1 VVSITPRPQFT
12 PGKYSV
18 PILQEAGWAPGP
30 VWRGGKSRP
39 HWDSIPEHPD
49 RIQSLYRLSYRAY
62 TTIYRII
69 KMEKRQEG
77 IQKHIPKPCSGTSLF
92 LDTQQMT
99 AVPDQSTQEAKFI
112 TQFSFNRAL

>member
-1 VVSITPRPQFT
+1 
-12 PGKYSV
+12 
-18 PILQEAGWAPGP
+18 
-30 VWRGGKSRP
+30 
-39 HWDSIPEHPD
+39 
-49 RIQSLYRLSYRAY
+49 
-62 TTIYRII
+62 
-69 KMEKRQEG
+69 MEKRQEG